1 MLNAIK
7 WFFGAI
13 SDDVKNTMSLTRIIF
28 LAACV
33 VALMKWNSGVE
44 ITDYFFYF
52 LLINLSYLFFKYK
65 ALDII
70 SKILDGIISS
80 KMMLTKKPKEPEDG

>member
-7 WFFGAI
+7 WFFGAL
-13 SDDVKNTMSLTRIIF
+13 SDDGKNTMSLTRVIF

-33 VALMKWNSGVE
+33 VALSKWNSSVE
-44 ITDYFFYF
+44 IMDYFFYF
-52 LLINLSYLFFKYK
+52 ILINLSYLFFKYK

-70 SKILDGIISS
+70 SKIIDAIISS
-80 KMMLTKKPKEPEDG
+80 KAMIMKKPKGPEDG